1 MFYKNLFFSSIPVSL
16 TYQRKCASEGG
27 KETKITSIDHNQHI
41 GENAENHKEE
51 MLLENNKNI
60 TYQGMNAHHK

>member
-1 MFYKNLFFSSIPVSL
+1 MSL
-16 TYQRKCASEGG
+16 KYQRKCASEGG
-27 KETKITSIDHNQHI
+27 KETNITSIDHNQHI